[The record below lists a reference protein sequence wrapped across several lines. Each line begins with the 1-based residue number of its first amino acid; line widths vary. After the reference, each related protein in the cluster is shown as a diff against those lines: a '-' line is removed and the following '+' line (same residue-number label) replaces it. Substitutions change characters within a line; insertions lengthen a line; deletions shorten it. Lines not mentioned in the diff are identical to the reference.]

1 MLNSIEYLK
10 ISNGKD
16 LEGPILIKNSIF
28 SDDRGTFFESWN
40 KFDFNKIL
48 DKEINFVQDNISFSR
63 KGVLRGLHFQL
74 KPFQQSKLVRCING
88 SIYDVVVDIRSSSPT
103 FGKWSGVYL
112 DDQNNYQLWI
122 PEGFAHGFIAT
133 TNQAKILYKVTNP
146 WMKSHERC
154 LFWGDQDINISWPMN
169 DINISFPIISE
180 KDKLGKTLKYLID
193 NNEVF

>member
-28 SDDRGTFFESWN
+28 SDSRGTFFESWN

-48 DKEINFVQDNISFSR
+48 DKEINFVQDNISFSS

-74 KPFQQSKLVRCING
+74 QPFQQSKLVRCING

-103 FGKWSGVYL
+103 FGKWSGVFL

-122 PEGFAHGFIAT
+122 PEGFAHGFIAK

-146 WMKSHERC
+146 WMKSYERC
-154 LFWGDQDINISWPMN
+154 LLWRDQDINVSWPMN
-169 DINISFPIISE
+169 NINGSFPIISE
-180 KDKLGKTLKYLID
+180 KDKLGKTLKYLVD